1 MNTRIKGAA
10 LLLSVAALIGA
21 GCSKKT
27 TATTAA
33 AESAAA
39 SEAAPASEAM
49 AGTEAMAG
57 SEAMTGSDAMAKD
70 SAPAGTDAMVKE
82 TGAAA
87 AGAGGK
93 RACIILPDAE
103 SSGRWEL
110 GDRPALNDAVTAAG
124 FEADIQNAQGD
135 VAKYAT
141 IGDQQLTKGCGV
153 MILVDHKGAAAGVR
167 DKAKAAGV
175 PVIAY
180 DRPIEGGSDYY
191 VSFNN
196 TKVGE
201 LEGQTVLDGLKAA
214 GKDPKTASVIFGYGD
229 PADGNAKMF
238 KDGAVAVLTA
248 AGVKPA
254 AEMTGT
260 WDGEKAGTYFEQ
272 AYTAVQGNVDAVLA
286 PNDNNAASIITILD
300 KNGKTAAVSG
310 QDASIAGLQNVLLG
324 KQTATVYKPFKVEAK
339 VASDLA
345 IALLKGEKQEA
356 PGGLKLADG
365 TPFFASEPILV
376 GADKVKDVVA
386 AGDAKAAELCTD
398 AVKAACEKY
407 GVK

>member
-1 MNTRIKGAA
+1 MNKLFRSSA
-10 LLLSVAALIGA
+10 LLLGSLTLVAACG
-21 GCSKKT
+21 SKKAAVVET
-27 TATTAA
+27 TVAAETVETTVAA
-33 AESAAA
+33 ATGETTV
-39 SEAAPASEAM
+39 AAPTAETTV
-49 AGTEAMAG
+49 AG
-57 SEAMTGSDAMAKD
+57 AKAAD
-70 SAPAGTDAMVKE
+70 TTVA
-82 TGAAA
+82 AAA
-87 AGAGGK
+87 AGAGK

-167 DKAKAAGV
+167 DKAKAAGT

-191 VSFNN
+191 VSFDN

-272 AYTAVQGNVDAVLA
+272 AYTAVQGKVDAVLA

-356 PGGLKLADG
+356 PLKLADG

-376 GADKVKDVVA
+376 GPDKVKDVVA